1 MGKETNSGIKKKRL
15 HGMSNTKLF
24 WLWCDM
30 KKRCVT
36 PSYVHYDRY
45 GGRGISVC
53 EEWKED
59 FMNFYNWSMA
69 NGYEDG
75 LSIDRI
81 DVDGNYEPSNCRWIP
96 LKEQHWNTSQNVF
109 LEHNGER
116 KCLAQWCEELGVN
129 YSSAHARIQRGE
141 TEFER
146 IMFDGKFPSNS
157 TETRRK
163 RSDIIRVT
171 IDGVTKPI
179 TQWAEEL
186 NLSKRL
192 VQDWNTK
199 HGADYVR
206 RRLKQII
213 KARAFGIDENK
224 RKYKYYYILEKD
236 GKLYEFSTEQDACKF
251 VGVRQASVGR
261 CYREG
266 RTCKG
271 YTIHKLESFPDEK

>member
-1 MGKETNSGIKKKRL
+1 MGKETNSVIKKKRF
-15 HGMSNTKLF
+15 HGMPNTKLF

-36 PSYVHYDRY
+36 PSYDHYDRY

-59 FMNFYNWSMA
+59 FMNFYNWSME

-96 LKEQHWNTSQNVF
+96 LKEQHRNTSQNLF

-129 YSSAHARIQRGE
+129 YGSAHARIQRGE

-146 IMFDGKFPSNS
+146 IMFCGKFPSNS

-163 RSDIIRVT
+163 RNDIIRVT

-213 KARAFGIDENK
+213 KARALGIDENK

-236 GKLYEFSTEQDACKF
+236 GKLYEFRTEQDACKF

-271 YTIHKLESFPDEK
+271 YTIHKLESFPDEN